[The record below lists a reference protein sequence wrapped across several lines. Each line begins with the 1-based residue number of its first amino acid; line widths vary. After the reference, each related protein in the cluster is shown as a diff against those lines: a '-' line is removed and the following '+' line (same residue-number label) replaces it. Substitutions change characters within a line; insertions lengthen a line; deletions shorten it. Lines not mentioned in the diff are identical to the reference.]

1 MNIICCYWQK
11 ISPLLHIINSIK
23 MEREPCAVYGRNI
36 ILKKWFLKYHNY
48 YSNYAML
55 SHGIPINISLSLVF
69 SHTSLQSAIFHGLP
83 RKRIARPEANTISN
97 LVLRISHLS
106 TPPPL
111 SLALRGRGDERPWE
125 RGCTINAT
133 FSRRMMGRLD
143 EKPSIQRLSCILIGG
158 IFFSME

>member
-106 TPPPL
+106 TPSL
-111 SLALRGRGDERPWE
+111 SRSGRAGRWE
-125 RGCTINAT
+125 TLGTRLHNQCYI
-133 FSRRMMGRLD
+133 SRCMMGTIDTTAFLYSDWRHFL
-143 EKPSIQRLSCILIGG
+143 RHG
-158 IFFSME
+158 IK